1 MDMYRG
7 RLSSFGPVCL
17 IHCVSR
23 RLQSHHGALP
33 VWPCWSLSVCL
44 FSVPTVGLMV
54 TTRVS

>member
-7 RLSSFGPVCL
+7 RLSSFGPACL

-33 VWPCWSLSVCL
+33 VWSLLVSVCIS